1 MCITL
6 LNNKIGTPF
15 DLYYED
21 MINQNSI
28 VVLGASPNPSRT
40 SYLAAKVLMQKG
52 YEVTAYGNRIGKIDQ
67 LSISNDVP
75 NDTKGTIDAI
85 TIFLKPERQ
94 KKYYDYILDANPK
107 SIIFNPGTENP
118 ELIKLAKRRKINIIS
133 CCTIALSAV
142 GML

>member
-1 MCITL
+1 
-6 LNNKIGTPF
+6 
-15 DLYYED
+15 

-52 YEVTAYGNRIGKIDQ
+52 YAVTAYGNRTGKIDQ
-67 LSISNDVP
+67 LAILDGVP
-75 NDTKGTIDAI
+75 NDAQRKIDAI

-94 KKYYDYILDANPK
+94 KKYYDYILSTNPK

-118 ELIKLAKRRKINIIS
+118 ELIKMARRRKINIIS

>member
-1 MCITL
+1 
-6 LNNKIGTPF
+6 
-15 DLYYED
+15 

-52 YEVTAYGNRIGKIDQ
+52 YAVTAYGNRTGKIDQ
-67 LSISNDVP
+67 LAISDHVP
-75 NDTKGTIDAI
+75 NAVHRQIDAI

-94 KKYYDYILDANPK
+94 KKYYDYILSTNPK

-118 ELIKLAKRRKINIIS
+118 ELIKMARNKKINIIS